1 MRSRVRVPPLR
12 QGFCMTLQKYHS
24 SVRSSISSHLRSY
37 VPTIR
42 SLLPNDVSLAS
53 IITTALIDDSLN
65 GKMNRSLL
73 CFLAYDGYTAKK
85 NPLILDIASALEIT
99 HTAYLIQDDVM
110 DNDSTRRGK
119 DALFVQLKKQ
129 YGSHYGS
136 DEQLYKYLAVCIG
149 DAGFHLANYYLSNTP
164 ASIRK
169 SINEVFFRTDCGQ
182 YEDLLYS
189 RSNSIPHEAVI
200 ESVFVQ
206 KTGKYSIGLP
216 IQCGMLLAGAPE
228 EDIQTMERIADIL
241 GLIYQITDDELNLL
255 GDPKKTGK
263 PTGSDIVE
271 GKKTIHMLR
280 LLNVMQKQDA
290 EKVRTIF
297 QKNNKNQNDCY
308 IIIEAMHTHKIFSL
322 LQKENEQRY
331 KTAISLLQ
339 TVHMNPEYKKLV
351 QEFTQSLLSR
361 AA

>member
-1 MRSRVRVPPLR
+1 
-12 QGFCMTLQKYHS
+12 MTLHDYHTS
-24 SVRSSISSHLRSY
+24 IRSNVSSHLLSY
-37 VPTIR
+37 APTIPT
-42 SLLPNDVSLAS
+42 LLLHDSSLAS

-136 DEQLYKYLAVCIG
+136 DEQLYKYLAICIG
-149 DAGFHLANYYLSNTP
+149 DAGFHFANYCLSSVP
-164 ASIRK
+164 EQIRK
-169 SINEVFFRTDCGQ
+169 TVNEVFFQTDCGQ
-182 YEDLLYS
+182 YEDLLNS
-189 RSNSIPHEAVI
+189 RSQSIPDEAII
-200 ESVFVQ
+200 ESVYIQ
-206 KTGKYSIGLP
+206 KTGKYTIGLP

-263 PTGSDIVE
+263 PTASDITE

-290 EKVRTIF
+290 EKIRTIF
-297 QKNNKNQNDCY
+297 QKNNKNQNDCH

-322 LQKENEQRY
+322 LRKENEQRY

-339 TVHMNPEYKKLV
+339 MVHMNPEYIKLV